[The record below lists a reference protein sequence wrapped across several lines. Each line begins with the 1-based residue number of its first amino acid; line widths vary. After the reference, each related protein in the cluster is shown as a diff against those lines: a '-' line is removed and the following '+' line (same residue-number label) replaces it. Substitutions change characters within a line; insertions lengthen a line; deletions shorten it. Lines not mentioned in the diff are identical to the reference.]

1 MTDFAD
7 VLLPL
12 RSRLPLPQPARTRVL
27 LEVAADLTD
36 MYEHYRESGL
46 SEDDARSKAME
57 TFIISDDAL
66 AELVR
71 VHTSPVRRL
80 LDRLSTQTLSRWER
94 VVLAVIAGVL
104 VLVVGQVVLRGEVFR
119 VAGWL
124 AWPALVCGVAGL
136 VLGLVKFY
144 QLYIKQDHELER
156 ARRGIDAIALF
167 AGAQVLLGFLG
178 VWFGLFL
185 VARRLAAD
193 VEGVTVHVFNWL
205 MSSSALLA
213 VSLTGALLTA
223 IVWFWLARRVA
234 AIADAEAVLLMGLNG
249 S

>member
-1 MTDFAD
+1 
-7 VLLPL
+7 
-12 RSRLPLPQPARTRVL
+12 VL

-36 MYEHYRESGL
+36 MYRHYLDAGL
-46 SEDDARSKAME
+46 SEDEARSKAME
-57 TFIISDDAL
+57 AFVISDDAL

-71 VHTSPVRRL
+71 VHTTPFRRL
-80 LDRLSTQTLSRWER
+80 LDRLSTQALSRSER
-94 VVLAVIAGVL
+94 VVLLIIGGVL

-124 AWPALVCGVAGL
+124 AWPGLVCGTAGF
-136 VLGLVKFY
+136 VLGLIKFY
-144 QLYIKQDHELER
+144 QIYIKQDHELGR
-156 ARRGIDAIALF
+156 ARRGLDAIALL

-178 VWFGLFL
+178 VWFGLY
-185 VARRLAAD
+185 LAARQIAED
-193 VEGVTVHVFNWL
+193 VSGATVHVFYWL
-205 MSSSALLA
+205 QSSSALLA

-234 AIADAEAVLLMGLNG
+234 SIADAEAVLLMGLND